1 MAKMHITFLQSF
13 LDQLDF
19 LELRLIVLKQTE
31 THGINILI
39 TVSAY

>member
-1 MAKMHITFLQSF
+1 MHITFLQSF
-13 LDQLDF
+13 LDQLECF
-19 LELRLIVLKQTE
+19 ELCLIALKQTE